1 MRRWTEIFTNAC
13 MFFGVVFSCINT
25 NTNAIACMFWEWFDI
40 HWNRLSLGGS
50 GELKPTLNG
59 LDYSVPV
66 YWIKSVQA
74 MTLFTNRGAFW
85 CWNINVRIW
94 RLFEYFSWEILCE
107 NLITKSL
114 ESKSRHTTDY
124 MWQAQLRK
132 RIQQIDS
139 DSTHTS

>member
-1 MRRWTEIFTNAC
+1 MRRRTEIFTNAC